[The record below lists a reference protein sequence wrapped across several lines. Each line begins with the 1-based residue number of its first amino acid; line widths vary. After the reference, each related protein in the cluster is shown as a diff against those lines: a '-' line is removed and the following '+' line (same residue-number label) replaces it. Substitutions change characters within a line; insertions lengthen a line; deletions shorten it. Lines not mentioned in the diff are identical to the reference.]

1 MPKTTFLLL
10 LLFST
15 GLLAEGMVGRYRHAV
30 DPVQALPESPQQTRN
45 GYVFDITVQNEK
57 QLDAILNRADRLR
70 GQFSPSEHGKITLVL
85 HGEELRLFQKS
96 NYSEFMSIVDRA
108 RALDQQKL
116 IDIKACQTAMDE
128 FQIDQ
133 SELPDFIEQVPFAPV
148 EIERLELEKGF
159 TRL

>member
-1 MPKTTFLLL
+1 MRNLVCLLL

-15 GLLAEGMVGRYRHAV
+15 TLVADSPHPGYRHAV
-30 DPVQALPESPQQTRN
+30 DRLTQVQAAPKGDLK

-70 GQFSPSEHGKITLVL
+70 GQFSPNQHGRITLVL

-96 NYSEFMSIVDRA
+96 NYNEFMQIVDKA
-108 RALDQQKL
+108 RTLDQQKL

-128 FQIDQ
+128 FKIDQ

-148 EIERLELEKGF
+148 EIERLEREKGY